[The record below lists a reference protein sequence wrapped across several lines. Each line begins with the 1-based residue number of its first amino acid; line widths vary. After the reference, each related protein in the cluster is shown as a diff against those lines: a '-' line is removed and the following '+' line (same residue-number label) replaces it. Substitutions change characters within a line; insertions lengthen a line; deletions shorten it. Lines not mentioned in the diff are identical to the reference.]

1 MVLIPS
7 SRVFGQNDG
16 KVIPAKSIVLIPSSR
31 VFGQNIPYQPLIYY
45 HDDVL
50 IPSSRVFGQNFA
62 GVNRQSGIAGLN
74 PLKSGL
80 RSELNPTITWRIRM
94 GLNPL
99 KSGLRSEPNLLAH
112 FPYFPVL
119 IPSSR
124 VFGQNDMIKEKGKY
138 YSRLNP
144 LKSGLRSEQPRRPR
158 RGT

>member
-50 IPSSRVFGQNFA
+50 IPSSRVFGQNGIYFD
-62 GVNRQSGIAGLN
+62 GVKEG
-74 PLKSGL
+74 K
-80 RSELNPTITWRIRM
+80 

-99 KSGLRSEPNLLAH
+99 KSGLRSEP
-112 FPYFPVL
+112 
-119 IPSSR
+119 
-124 VFGQNDMIKEKGKY
+124 K
-138 YSRLNP
+138 
-144 LKSGLRSEQPRRPR
+144 
-158 RGT
+158 